1 MRRSRVRPTTTIY
14 DPLMARL
21 GRRLSTLTLALGVP
35 LLVAGPSY
43 AGGGGFQQCLDQ
55 AVDHNGEPPVCT
67 KENGQWVASWP
78 GDNAGS
84 GIPAGFVFLMVIGVV
99 VGLAFLFW
107 KITTAQK
114 LARQSGMDPALAT
127 QMTLLSDDG
136 LAATYLASNLRRPA
150 SDPVAATAP
159 SPTAAS
165 TTATARLE
173 ELRDLLDRDL
183 VTQAEYDERRKAIID
198 SV

>member
-1 MRRSRVRPTTTIY
+1 MRGLRVTTTVKIF

-21 GRRLSTLTLALGVP
+21 GRRLGTLTLAIGGP

-43 AGGGGFQQCLDQ
+43 AGGGGFQQCLDK

-107 KITTAQK
+107 KISTAQK

-150 SDPVAATAP
+150 SDPVATAP
-159 SPTAAS
+159 SPTSPS

-173 ELRDLLDRDL
+173 ELKDLLDRGL
-183 VTQAEYDERRKAIID
+183 VT
-198 SV
+198 